1 MVLYVATCIKMF
13 VRFDMYQNILLRQR
27 KEFDSLYKELNRAAP
42 YLSKTEKKDE
52 VTRVMVKHRLPN
64 LDSEQIEK
72 TRSML
77 PEYIRQFQY
86 YIEVWALSFD
96 IDNGI
101 ARYYIKDESLFDFF
115 KNTEVRKKEVE
126 AILKQ
131 LDEEGT
137 LGLWGIL
144 GKTQAYTLCYTK
156 DTSGRH
162 FITILSEEM
171 NYTFCIEELDSK
183 KTGSIEKF
191 YLAMN
196 FLFYIKA
203 FPECVLDGVPPSEK
217 KNTNA
222 KVIGTSPKVVH
233 HTTTE
238 HGFITPHFRS
248 GHFRHLDSDYY
259 TNKKGQIIFVAA
271 TMVKGRAKTVL
282 TKDGVA

>member
-1 MVLYVATCIKMF
+1 
-13 VRFDMYQNILLRQR
+13 MYRNILLRQK
-27 KEFDSLYKELNRAAP
+27 KEFDIIYRLINKTTP
-42 YLSKTEKKDE
+42 YLSKKGKKDE
-52 VTRVMVKHRLPN
+52 SLRMMVKQRFP
-64 LDSEQIEK
+64 DITDEKIEETK
-72 TRSML
+72 LML
-77 PEYIRQFQY
+77 PESIKQFQY

-115 KNTEVRKKEVE
+115 KSTEVRKKEVE
-126 AILKQ
+126 IILKQ
-131 LDEEGT
+131 LDGESV
-137 LGLWGIL
+137 GLWGIL
-144 GKTQAYTLCYTK
+144 GKTQAYTLCYTR
-156 DTSGRH
+156 DSSGRH
-162 FITILSEEM
+162 FISMLSEEM
-171 NYTFCIEELDSK
+171 NYTFCIEELDIK

-217 KNTNA
+217 KIANA

-238 HGFITPHFRS
+238 HGFVTPHFRS

-259 TNKKGQIIFVAA
+259 KNKKGQVIFVAA
-271 TMVKGRAKTVL
+271 TMVKGRAKTVI